1 MVQLLL
7 EYVDLGLQEVVV
19 LLLLFLASLQILSLE
34 LHFLNLMDQVAI
46 VRLQL
51 LLLITKLYI
60 LTLELCL
67 NR

>member
-7 EYVDLGLQEVVV
+7 ENVDLGLQEVVV
-19 LLLLFLASLQILSLE
+19 LLLLFLASLKILSLE

-51 LLLITKLYI
+51 LLLIT
-60 LTLELCL
+60 
-67 NR
+67 